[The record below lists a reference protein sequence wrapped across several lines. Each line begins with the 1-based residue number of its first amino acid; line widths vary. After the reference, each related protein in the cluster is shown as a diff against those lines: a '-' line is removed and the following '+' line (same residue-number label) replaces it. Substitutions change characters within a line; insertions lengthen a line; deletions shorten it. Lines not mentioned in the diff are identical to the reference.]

1 MHKGMHSRRLL
12 VFFMGAAL
20 CVAGGIA
27 PVVAFGSEASPPD
40 RAPRAVKRV
49 DAIYPFSLSR
59 AGASGSVTVSFTV
72 NTQGR
77 VADVSVVSSTRKEFE
92 APAITAISKWEFEPG
107 IRNGKPV
114 AARMQ
119 VSLTFTLEDETTEPR
134 QWSVTKPAGHDSMP
148 PEFRWLTAPEPLK
161 LTSPVYPFEA
171 LKAGRPGTARIRYVV
186 GPGGSVVDLEVVSAS
201 APEFGAAALAAIET
215 WTFKPATREE
225 GTACMALLGETFEFL
240 PGGSSSVV
248 VTNAARAIIGAE
260 AAELK
265 VVVAMRDLDGV
276 PERVS
281 VKQPVFP
288 RSQVGKADKGTA
300 MIEFYI
306 GPRGKVL
313 LPRIVSASEP
323 EFGYA
328 AAQAVSEWSF
338 HPPKAGGLPVI
349 TQARIPIRFE
359 AP

>member
-1 MHKGMHSRRLL
+1 
-12 VFFMGAAL
+12 MGAAL
-20 CVAGGIA
+20 CVSGGIA
-27 PVVAFGSEASPPD
+27 PAVAFGSETSPPD

-49 DAIYPFSLSR
+49 DPVYPFSMSR
-59 AGASGSVTVSFTV
+59 AGASGRVTVSFTV

-77 VADVSVVSSTRKEFE
+77 VADVSVVSSTREEFE
-92 APAITAISKWEFEPG
+92 RPALTAISKWEFEPG

-119 VSLTFTLEDETTEPR
+119 VTLTFTLEDEPGGPR
-134 QWSVTKPAGHDSMP
+134 QWNVSKAADHDSMP
-148 PEFRWLTAPEPLK
+148 LEFRWHTPPEPLL

-171 LKAGRPGTARIRYVV
+171 LKAGEAGTARIRYVV

-215 WTFKPATREE
+215 WAFKPASRED
-225 GTACMALLGETFEFL
+225 GTACMALLGETLEFH

-248 VTNAARAIIGAE
+248 VSNAARAIIGAE
-260 AAELK
+260 ADELK
-265 VVVAMRDLDGV
+265 VVVGMRDLDAIPG
-276 PERVS
+276 RVA

-288 RSQVGKADKGTA
+288 RALLGKTDNGTA

-313 LPRIVSASEP
+313 LPRIVSASGP

-338 HPPKAGGLPVI
+338 DPPKVGGHPVF
-349 TQARIPIRFE
+349 TRARIPIRFE